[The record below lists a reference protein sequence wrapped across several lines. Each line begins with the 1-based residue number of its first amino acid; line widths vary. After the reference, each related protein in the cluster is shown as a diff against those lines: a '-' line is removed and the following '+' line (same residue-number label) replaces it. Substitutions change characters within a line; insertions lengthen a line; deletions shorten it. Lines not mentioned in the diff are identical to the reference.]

1 MLAPSGGH
9 KFNDE
14 KSLFL
19 VGAQCLRP
27 PEGASIAPLQS
38 THLDRATLEGVTTN
52 VKSSTTLDKTGV
64 LCYISQIMMPDL

>member
-1 MLAPSGGH
+1 MLAPCPCG

-27 PEGASIAPLQS
+27 LLGASIAPLQS
-38 THLDRATLEGVTTN
+38 KHLDRASFDESTGLVQEG
-52 VKSSTTLDKTGV
+52 TGFPK
-64 LCYISQIMMPDL
+64 LG